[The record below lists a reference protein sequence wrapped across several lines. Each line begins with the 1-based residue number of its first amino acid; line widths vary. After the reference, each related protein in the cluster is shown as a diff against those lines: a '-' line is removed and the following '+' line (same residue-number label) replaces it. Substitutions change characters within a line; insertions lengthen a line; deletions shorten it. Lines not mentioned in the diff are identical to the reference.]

1 MECIWIEC
9 CKTKTKVITKA
20 NQKIG
25 EIPFTVNK
33 IQSKNKQ
40 TAQSA
45 GQCMRRSR
53 GWL

>member
-1 MECIWIEC
+1 MECFWIEC

-25 EIPFTVNK
+25 EIPFRANK

-40 TAQSA
+40 TA
-45 GQCMRRSR
+45 
-53 GWL
+53 

>member
-1 MECIWIEC
+1 MECFWI
-9 CKTKTKVITKA
+9 IIIIIIKA

-25 EIPFTVNK
+25 EIPFTANK